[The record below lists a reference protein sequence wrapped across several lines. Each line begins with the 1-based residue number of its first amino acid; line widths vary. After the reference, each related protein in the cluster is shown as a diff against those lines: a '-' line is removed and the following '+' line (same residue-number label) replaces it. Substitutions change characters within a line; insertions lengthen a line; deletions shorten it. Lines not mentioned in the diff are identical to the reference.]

1 MKSEVKGTATSKGWE
16 TLGYSVEQHCAADR
30 AMICWINRRLCGCL
44 VSRQQ
49 RVQRCDIWDQ
59 HRTPG
64 LSYPML
70 SDTGKSAAFFEASQA
85 TARLSFWQD
94 STKMV
99 IVENWQ
105 YHTDSKLKYWERD
118 LSQCHLVNTN
128 LTGTDQGS
136 NRHIRGERPATDRL
150 SHDTAETRGS
160 HVSSLYLTKNTA
172 PSITKTDRL
181 MFLMLYR
188 EKIVVILTNVSY
200 KYTVWVSQCGT
211 YSYHCAVQL
220 SFPKDILTHNRWY
233 TQLPLCCPTVIPLRT
248 HWHTSGGTYSYHC
261 AVQLTHTTAV
271 AHTKPHTTGATA
283 LGTAQ
288 CTDISVTNRNNQ
300 RSCQSLNW
308 PTISLSIYATWKT
321 VTRVHKKLPRV
332 PIPSRTNQVY
342 INTALLSHSFWPL
355 PLTEENTFDLDILCR
370 VLICFRLQPAT
381 RTLLKT
387 SHTKAPAHNELR
399 TRRSM
404 W

>member
-1 MKSEVKGTATSKGWE
+1 
-16 TLGYSVEQHCAADR
+16 
-30 AMICWINRRLCGCL
+30 
-44 VSRQQ
+44 
-49 RVQRCDIWDQ
+49 
-59 HRTPG
+59 
-64 LSYPML
+64 
-70 SDTGKSAAFFEASQA
+70 
-85 TARLSFWQD
+85 
-94 STKMV
+94 MV

-233 TQLPLCCPTVIPLRT
+233 IQLPLCCPTVIPLRT
-248 HWHTSGGTYSYHC
+248 H
-261 AVQLTHTTAV
+261 
-271 AHTKPHTTGATA
+271 
-283 LGTAQ
+283 
-288 CTDISVTNRNNQ
+288 
-300 RSCQSLNW
+300 
-308 PTISLSIYATWKT
+308 
-321 VTRVHKKLPRV
+321 
-332 PIPSRTNQVY
+332 
-342 INTALLSHSFWPL
+342 
-355 PLTEENTFDLDILCR
+355 
-370 VLICFRLQPAT
+370 
-381 RTLLKT
+381 
-387 SHTKAPAHNELR
+387 
-399 TRRSM
+399 
-404 W
+404 